1 MLYGIGTDVQK
12 RINIYISLFS
22 FVFLSLCVSIFPS
35 RPREESGI
43 IIRTKY
49 ENKNICEIIYKR
61 SNMW

>member
-35 RPREESGI
+35 RPREERGI
-43 IIRTKY
+43 IIRTKH
-49 ENKNICEIIYKR
+49 ENKNICEIIYKG
-61 SNMW
+61 SNM